1 MPEEQPNLLEDLPE
15 EGTASALSPVKQRLL
30 QSALAIEAQDPAS
43 LLYQHTVFCQTS
55 LPYRDPGRDR
65 REWERRNGIIQ
76 LKVVAGEALNPETG
90 EWVQLG
96 LPFGPKPRLILAYLN
111 REALIHSSPEIDV
124 GNSLT
129 SFAKGLLGCDPNGRE
144 IRVLKDQLARL
155 AGAMVRLGVMREGR
169 AYQIN
174 TQVVTAFDLWF
185 SKDHR
190 HRILW
195 PSTVRL
201 SLDYFDSLQK
211 HAVPLDER
219 AIAALSQS
227 AMALDLYA
235 WLAQRLHRIEPSRP
249 QFVPWAAVKEQF
261 GWHYSAI
268 RKFRQVFRQTLGE
281 VLGQYRG
288 AQLAMDER
296 GLTLFHSPPPVKG
309 RVAIVRKPRGLMGC

>member
-1 MPEEQPNLLEDLPE
+1 MPEQPDLLLGIPGEDSP
-15 EGTASALSPVKQRLL
+15 GTLSPVRRRLL

-55 LPYRDPGRDR
+55 LPYRDPGQGR
-65 REWERRNGIIQ
+65 REWERRNGSVQ

-90 EWVQLG
+90 DWMQLG

-111 REALIHSSPEIDV
+111 REALIQGSPEIDV

-129 SFAKGLLGCDPNGRE
+129 SFAKGLLGYDPNGHE

-169 AYQIN
+169 AFQID
-174 TQVVTAFDLWF
+174 TKVVTAFDLWF
-185 SKDHR
+185 PKDHR
-190 HRILW
+190 QRVFW

-227 AMALDLYA
+227 AMALDIYA
-235 WLAQRLHRIEPSRP
+235 WLAQRLHRVDPGRP
-249 QFVPWAAVKEQF
+249 QFVPWTAVKEQF
-261 GWHYSAI
+261 GWHYSTI
-268 RKFRQVFRQTLGE
+268 RKFRQVFRQTLG
-281 VLGQYRG
+281 VVRSQYRG

-296 GLTLFHSPPPVKG
+296 GLILYHSPPPVKG
-309 RVAIVRKPRGLMGC
+309 RVAVISKP